1 MSTFTFVKIAECFLH
16 AYFRILLFKMVYLSL
31 FLQLKVQTK
40 ISSYVFLY
48 IFTFVKINFH
58 HFSKLL
64 LSKKR
69 PYLELYSG
77 PHFPAFGLNTERYS
91 VFLRIQSKCGKT
103 DQNNSKYG
111 HIHAVFRIE
120 NFFSTGSL
128 KLGKK

>member
-91 VFLRIQSKCGKT
+91 VFLRIQSKCGKKRT
-103 DQNNSKYG
+103 RKCSLFGHFSQSIMFIFSK
-111 HIHAVFRIE
+111 V
-120 NFFSTGSL
+120 SGS
-128 KLGKK
+128 